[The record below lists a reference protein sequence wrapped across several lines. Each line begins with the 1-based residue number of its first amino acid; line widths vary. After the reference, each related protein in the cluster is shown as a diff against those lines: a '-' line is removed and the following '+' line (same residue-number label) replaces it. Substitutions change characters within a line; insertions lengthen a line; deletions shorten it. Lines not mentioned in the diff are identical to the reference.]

1 MKKQSYKIIAI
12 VFAVFMIPA
21 MVFAS
26 GEAEGDVDGEHSHER
41 DDDKGRFHR
50 KGRGEKFEKH
60 GFFDGGAL
68 ITEVVAGSPAE
79 AAGLQAKDVI
89 VAIGDNKDVW
99 DLRTN
104 IQGFSP
110 GETVELTV
118 ARPWDEEQ
126 AEEKFTVISLT
137 LGTGD
142 DGNAY
147 AGIQYV
153 PNKGFGGGG
162 KDFFLA
168 LPDLTPEEKE
178 QLESLKQQMEEV
190 FEQSKL
196 RNSSL

>member
-26 GEAEGDVDGEHSHER
+26 GEAEGDFDGEYGHEM
-41 DDDKGRFHR
+41 DGDKGKFHR
-50 KGRGEKFEKH
+50 KGRGGRFEKH
-60 GFFDGGAL
+60 GLFAGGAVV
-68 ITEVVAGSPAE
+68 TEVVAGSPAE
-79 AAGLQAKDVI
+79 VAGIQAKDII

-99 DLRTN
+99 DLKTN

-118 ARPWDEEQ
+118 VRPWDKEQ
-126 AEEKFTVISLT
+126 AEEVFTVISLT

-153 PNKGFGGGG
+153 PNKGFGRGAKG
-162 KDFFLA
+162 L

-178 QLESLKQQMEEV
+178 QLESLKQEMQEI